1 MNHNFKKR
9 FRVDFV
15 WEVAVN
21 SFYFDSLKRA
31 KKFILSWLS
40 PGTVLDLDF
49 ISIYDGDHH
58 IKQYNG
64 DRLFQ
69 RYINI

>member
-1 MNHNFKKR
+1 MKDSVKKR
-9 FRVDFV
+9 LRVEFV
-15 WEVAVN
+15 WEVAANV
-21 SFYFDSLKRA
+21 FYFDDLKRA

-49 ISIYDGDHH
+49 ILIWDGERLIKKYD
-58 IKQYNG
+58 G

-69 RYINI
+69 RYFRI